1 MLISFTGNNEAYGNA
16 KPSLEKVIAE
26 FNKMSTIG
34 KQAEVHFNTA
44 KEAFVDASQIQYVA
58 KTGDFV
64 CEGYEYT
71 GALRLLRIILSY
83 DYLWINVRVKGG
95 AYGCMNTFLRSGESY
110 FVSYRDPN
118 LSDTLDVYD
127 RIPEYIK
134 SFSPDERDMT
144 KYIIGTFSA
153 LDTPMNPEA
162 KGSRSLSAYLEGIT
176 YEQIQKERDEIL
188 NAQPEDIRRLA
199 DLVEAVLKKDSI
211 CVIGN
216 ENMIKESAGLFENVE
231 KLI

>member
-1 MLISFTGNNEAYGNA
+1 M
-16 KPSLEKVIAE
+16 
-26 FNKMSTIG
+26 
-34 KQAEVHFNTA
+34 
-44 KEAFVDASQIQYVA
+44 A
-58 KTGDFV
+58 KTGDFI

-134 SFSPDERDMT
+134 NFSPDE
-144 KYIIGTFSA
+144 K
-153 LDTPMNPEA
+153 
-162 KGSRSLSAYLEGIT
+162 RSIASLKSQQTTSILFYATQT
-176 YEQIQKERDEIL
+176 Y
-188 NAQPEDIRRLA
+188 RL
-199 DLVEAVLKKDSI
+199 LR
-211 CVIGN
+211 
-216 ENMIKESAGLFENVE
+216 M
-231 KLI
+231 

>member
-1 MLISFTGNNEAYGNA
+1 MHYYLLVEGLKKAMFEDPVEDTRCVLHCEMKNEGFKTA
-16 KPSLEKVIAE
+16 SKV
-26 FNKMSTIG
+26 
-34 KQAEVHFNTA
+34 
-44 KEAFVDASQIQYVA
+44 QYVA
-58 KTGDFV
+58 RVGNFIDN
-64 CEGYEYT
+64 GADYT
-71 GALRLLRIILSY
+71 GALQILKVILSY

-176 YEQIQKERDEIL
+176 YEQIQKERNEIL

>member
-1 MLISFTGNNEAYGNA
+1 MSAVGN
-16 KPSLEKVIAE
+16 
-26 FNKMSTIG
+26 
-34 KQAEVHFNTA
+34 QAEVHFNTA
-44 KEAFVDASQIQYVA
+44 KEAFIDASQIQYVA
-58 KTGDFV
+58 KTGDFI

-176 YEQIQKERDEIL
+176 YEQIQKERNEIL

-216 ENMIKESAGLFENVE
+216 ENMIKESAELFENVE